1 MIGVNLNRVEY
12 AGAQHDP
19 LAALVFCAPRGVDW
33 SMIDGRVVI
42 EASQLKTVDLPRVV
56 EKHNSISR
64 AMIARV

>member
-1 MIGVNLNRVEY
+1 
-12 AGAQHDP
+12 
-19 LAALVFCAPRGVDW
+19 
-33 SMIDGRVVI
+33 MIDGRVVI